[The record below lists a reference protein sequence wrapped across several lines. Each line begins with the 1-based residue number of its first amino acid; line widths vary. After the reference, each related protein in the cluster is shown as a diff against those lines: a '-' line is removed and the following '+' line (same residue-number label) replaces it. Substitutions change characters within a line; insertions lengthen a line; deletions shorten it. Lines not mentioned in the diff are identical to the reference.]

1 MKQLIAKIKTR
12 KILSI
17 MTIITIISLILGT
30 LFISILSKDNKE
42 LITSNVIDFF
52 SAIKSNNLNYNQILV
67 KSLTNNL
74 LLNIII
80 WLLGISIIGIPI
92 VIILL
97 FIKSFILSFTF
108 TSIIYTY
115 KYKGIISAI
124 IYVIPHI
131 INLLLS
137 FVLIYY
143 SITFSKSLFNYLFK
157 KKECNRKELVNRY
170 LKLLVIST
178 FLFIISSIIET
189 YIIPILIR
197 LF

>member
-170 LKLLVIST
+170 LKLLTIST

>member
-1 MKQLIAKIKTR
+1 MKQVNYIKT
-12 KILSI
+12 K
-17 MTIITIISLILGT
+17 
-30 LFISILSKDNKE
+30 KDNKE

>member
-1 MKQLIAKIKTR
+1 MKQLTAKIKTR

>member
-1 MKQLIAKIKTR
+1 MKQLITKIKTR

>member
-74 LLNIII
+74 LLNIRI

>member
-1 MKQLIAKIKTR
+1 MKQLIAKIKAR

-52 SAIKSNNLNYNQILV
+52 AAIKSNNLNYNQILV

-170 LKLLVIST
+170 LKLLIIST

>member
-1 MKQLIAKIKTR
+1 MKQLIAKIKAR

-52 SAIKSNNLNYNQILV
+52 TAIKSNNLNYNQILV

-92 VIILL
+92 VITLL

>member
-1 MKQLIAKIKTR
+1 MKQLIVKIKAR

-52 SAIKSNNLNYNQILV
+52 AAIKSNNLNYNQILV

>member
-1 MKQLIAKIKTR
+1 MKQLIAKIKAR

-52 SAIKSNNLNYNQILV
+52 AAIKSNNLNYNQILV

>member
-1 MKQLIAKIKTR
+1 MKQLIAKIKAR

-52 SAIKSNNLNYNQILV
+52 AAIKSNNLNYNQILV

-124 IYVIPHI
+124 IYVMPHI

>member
-197 LF
+197 IF

>member
-97 FIKSFILSFTF
+97 FITSFILSFTF

-178 FLFIISSIIET
+178 FLFIN
-189 YIIPILIR
+189 
-197 LF
+197 F

>member
-52 SAIKSNNLNYNQILV
+52 TAIKSNNLNYNQILV

-92 VIILL
+92 VIVLL

>member
-170 LKLLVIST
+170 LKLLIIST

>member
-1 MKQLIAKIKTR
+1 MKQLIAKIKAR

-52 SAIKSNNLNYNQILV
+52 TAIKSNNLNYNQILV

-170 LKLLVIST
+170 LKLLTIST

>member
-1 MKQLIAKIKTR
+1 MKQLIAKIKAR

-52 SAIKSNNLNYNQILV
+52 TAIKSNNLNYNQILV

>member
-1 MKQLIAKIKTR
+1 MKQLIAKIKAR

-52 SAIKSNNLNYNQILV
+52 TAIKSNNLNYNQILV

-92 VIILL
+92 VIVLL

-157 KKECNRKELVNRY
+157 KKECNRKKLVNRY
-170 LKLLVIST
+170 LKLLTIST

>member
-1 MKQLIAKIKTR
+1 MKQLIVKIKAR

-170 LKLLVIST
+170 LKLLTIST

>member
-170 LKLLVIST
+170 FKLLVIST

>member
-1 MKQLIAKIKTR
+1 MKQLIAKIKAR

-52 SAIKSNNLNYNQILV
+52 TAIKSNNLNYNQILV

-115 KYKGIISAI
+115 KYKGIVSAI

>member
-52 SAIKSNNLNYNQILV
+52 TAIKSNNLNYNQILV

>member
-1 MKQLIAKIKTR
+1 MKQLIVKIKAR

-115 KYKGIISAI
+115 KYKGIVSAI

>member
-52 SAIKSNNLNYNQILV
+52 TAIKSNNLNYNQILV

-170 LKLLVIST
+170 LKLLTIST

>member
-74 LLNIII
+74 LLNI
-80 WLLGISIIGIPI
+80 
-92 VIILL
+92 
-97 FIKSFILSFTF
+97 
-108 TSIIYTY
+108 Y
-115 KYKGIISAI
+115 
-124 IYVIPHI
+124 
-131 INLLLS
+131 
-137 FVLIYY
+137 
-143 SITFSKSLFNYLFK
+143 
-157 KKECNRKELVNRY
+157 
-170 LKLLVIST
+170 
-178 FLFIISSIIET
+178 
-189 YIIPILIR
+189 
-197 LF
+197 

>member
-1 MKQLIAKIKTR
+1 MKQLIAKIKAR

-17 MTIITIISLILGT
+17 MTIITIMSLILGT

-52 SAIKSNNLNYNQILV
+52 AAIKSNNLNYNQILV

-170 LKLLVIST
+170 LKLLIIST

>member
-1 MKQLIAKIKTR
+1 MKQLIAKIKAR